1 MASVTLKQKT
11 LLELWQNKSKTAL
24 TEGDL
29 WIRLKKKNWHI
40 CRQFANSLNSL
51 ESLYENNRQYWNADP
66 WAPLQ
71 TMESESIGVM
81 SGNLFAFIGFLIQHN
96 FMGSPDKQEFHR

>member
-29 WIRLKKKNWHI
+29 WIRLKKKTGI
-40 CRQFANSLNSL
+40 YVDSLQIL
-51 ESLYENNRQYWNADP
+51 
-66 WAPLQ
+66 
-71 TMESESIGVM
+71 
-81 SGNLFAFIGFLIQHN
+81 
-96 FMGSPDKQEFHR
+96 